1 MPVCNLNRACR
12 NSVVRLTL
20 AELEL
25 TTCSGLTGF
34 LTLNFAGIARQ
45 ESVLL
50 QNRTELGIDL
60 AQCACDTQTSRL
72 SLPLDTATVQID
84 GDIVVL
90 CGVGSQQRLLH
101 LELKDVERK
110 IDFQRF
116 AVDRNLPFTRLH
128 EYASHSSL
136 TTTYG
141 IYNFH
146 NSYLISFNLIAF
158 GF

>member
-116 AVDRNLPFTRLH
+116 AVDRNLLPGFTYTRATAALRRPTVFTT
-128 EYASHSSL
+128 SIIL
-136 TTTYG
+136 T
-141 IYNFH
+141 
-146 NSYLISFNLIAF
+146 
-158 GF
+158 

>member
-90 CGVGSQQRLLH
+90 CGVGSQRRLLH

-116 AVDRNLPFTRLH
+116 AVDRNLPLPGFTNTRATAALRRPTVFTT
-128 EYASHSSL
+128 SIIL
-136 TTTYG
+136 T
-141 IYNFH
+141 
-146 NSYLISFNLIAF
+146 
-158 GF
+158 

>member
-25 TTCSGLTGF
+25 TTCSGLTGL

-110 IDFQRF
+110 IDDLRLI
-116 AVDRNLPFTRLH
+116 VISPLPGFTNTRATAALRRPTVFTT
-128 EYASHSSL
+128 SIIL
-136 TTTYG
+136 T
-141 IYNFH
+141 
-146 NSYLISFNLIAF
+146 
-158 GF
+158 

>member
-116 AVDRNLPFTRLH
+116 AVDRNLPFTRLFTNTR
-128 EYASHSSL
+128 ATAALRRPTVFTTSIIL
-136 TTTYG
+136 T
-141 IYNFH
+141 
-146 NSYLISFNLIAF
+146 
-158 GF
+158 

>member
-34 LTLNFAGIARQ
+34 LALNFARIARQ

-50 QNRTELGIDL
+50 QNRTELGVDL
-60 AQCACDTQTSRL
+60 AQCTCDTQTSRL

-101 LELKDVERK
+101 LELEDVERK
-110 IDFQRF
+110 IDFQLI
-116 AVDRNLPFTRLH
+116 VISPLPGFTNTRATAALRRPTVFTT
-128 EYASHSSL
+128 SIIL
-136 TTTYG
+136 T
-141 IYNFH
+141 
-146 NSYLISFNLIAF
+146 
-158 GF
+158 